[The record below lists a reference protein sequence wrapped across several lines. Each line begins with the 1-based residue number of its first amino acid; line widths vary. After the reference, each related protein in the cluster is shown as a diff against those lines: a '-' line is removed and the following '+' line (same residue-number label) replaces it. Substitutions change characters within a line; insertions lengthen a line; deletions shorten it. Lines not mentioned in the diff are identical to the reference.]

1 MMSAMMDDA
10 LGSEAE
16 PQLATGDDA
25 ASTELQPEEERQSS
39 DDSED
44 VAEEQEIAED
54 EHDAELT
61 LGTQA
66 LVGQTARGTD
76 ERARVDWR
84 EGEAGAIGRAAP
96 V

>member
-1 MMSAMMDDA
+1 MAVPERPGA
-10 LGSEAE
+10 
-16 PQLATGDDA
+16 QLDGCT
-25 ASTELQPEEERQSS
+25 QH
-39 DDSED
+39 
-44 VAEEQEIAED
+44 EQEVAED